1 MRRRFFFCLLILLSA
16 FAVPVYG
23 DSTIRDIDIVVDLYY
38 DGSAKITERWDV
50 SATSGTEW
58 YLVKGNLGDIVI
70 SNLSVTDETGRKF
83 INEGKWDI
91 DRSIS
96 EKAGRCGIV
105 SKGKDYNEIC
115 WGIGN
120 YGDHVFTV
128 TYSMSNFVKSMNDYD
143 AFNFQFISDELSA
156 NPRHAKV
163 TIRADEDFNYES
175 TKIAGFGF
183 YGDINI
189 VDGDIVAE
197 SSQSFTSESSVIV
210 LARFNKGIFE
220 PTS

>member
-38 DGSAKITERWDV
+38 DGSARITERWDV
-50 SATSGTEW
+50 AATSGTEW

-96 EKAGRCGIV
+96 EKAGILILKNMTNPPIYRSLFRAKNLTV
-105 SKGKDYNEIC
+105 RGK
-115 WGIGN
+115 
-120 YGDHVFTV
+120 
-128 TYSMSNFVKSMNDYD
+128 
-143 AFNFQFISDELSA
+143 A
-156 NPRHAKV
+156 
-163 TIRADEDFNYES
+163 
-175 TKIAGFGF
+175 
-183 YGDINI
+183 
-189 VDGDIVAE
+189 
-197 SSQSFTSESSVIV
+197 
-210 LARFNKGIFE
+210 
-220 PTS
+220 